1 MKVGDE
7 RREIRGKRCD
17 KAKFVILLTTQ
28 KVTINALKDQKTN
41 SWLTIYG
48 LGLVNDKW
56 EPKFFLELALTINDF

>member
-28 KVTINALKDQKTN
+28 KVTINALKDQKTH

-48 LGLVNDKW
+48 LGLVNDK
-56 EPKFFLELALTINDF
+56 

>member
-17 KAKFVILLTTQ
+17 QAKFVILLTIQ

-48 LGLVNDKW
+48 LGLVNDK
-56 EPKFFLELALTINDF
+56 